1 VLAETGRN
9 RGATKRRT
17 RITFLLLM
25 EMSDLRLVGGNLYLL
40 ASGELFEMVRP
51 DMNGFFSTAA
61 SEAS

>member
-1 VLAETGRN
+1 
-9 RGATKRRT
+9 
-17 RITFLLLM
+17 M